1 MPRDSAPTP
10 RRRRLAASTGVAAVA
25 LTVKPRAHRA
35 ANGDVADTRTPQR
48 VQAQVVARGS
58 RWAQTVA
65 ALALSDVLAQRVTR
79 GSDHAG
85 RTGLDALKALCDGA
99 SPDEA

>member
-25 LTVKPRAHRA
+25 LTVNPRAHRA